1 MFCGPCTKFL
11 VALNSHLSMFAI
23 EIDIKQ
29 RILQVEKEFHAL
41 LEEFNHLIA
50 TEQTSEPRWSRR
62 GKQLGSANAVQSE
75 WCCKYASAVCYSLW
89 LYYGML
95 LEDYMDR
102 VSDRLLSESSM
113 SEMAIDGRRPPCA
126 TRSDI
131 KRLVYISHSP
141 Y

>member
-11 VALNSHLSMFAI
+11 VALISHLSMFAI

-75 WCCKYASAVCYSLW
+75 WLPFQQSLHNVAQQ
-89 LYYGML
+89 L
-95 LEDYMDR
+95 LEIVGIPEHLGR
-102 VSDRLLSESSM
+102 P
-113 SEMAIDGRRPPCA
+113 DG
-126 TRSDI
+126 
-131 KRLVYISHSP
+131 
-141 Y
+141 